1 MAMRGRL
8 SMLSMRV
15 VRHAV
20 GLAAAFAC
28 AEGLGLAAAFAHT
41 DGFVVLLAQTARTA
55 STAQTAQAV
64 QAAQPQKRA
73 GAGAWL
79 DAPLSNW
86 NAKVTT
92 IPHAVINNTAPVMDP
107 RCAETQRSGYS
118 PEDKLLTN
126 AGWKLFG
133 EQQQFDDVSL
143 VMALSTAD
151 GMCRPLGYQGFVF
164 VGGKLA
170 GTVSPKPVDSRVD
183 GSISPIHLT
192 STSTLTVGFNRYTES
207 DALCCPSKRQI
218 VTFKIERT
226 GPRPLLVP
234 RDVAALGR

>member
-8 SMLSMRV
+8 SIRG
-15 VRHAV
+15 VRLAV
-20 GLAAAFAC
+20 GLAFASAVAYIC
-28 AEGLGLAAAFAHT
+28 ISALS
-41 DGFVVLLAQTARTA
+41 AQT
-55 STAQTAQAV
+55 V
-64 QAAQPQKRA
+64 QKQMAQKRA

-79 DAPLSNW
+79 DAPLTNW
-86 NAKVTT
+86 NTRLT
-92 IPHAVINNTAPVMDP
+92 SIPRAAMTNGAQPMDP
-107 RCAETQRSGYS
+107 RCTETQRSGHS
-118 PEDKLLTN
+118 PEDKLLTA

-170 GTVSPKPVDSRVD
+170 GTVSPRPMDSRMD
-183 GSISPIHLT
+183 GSSAPIHLA
-192 STSTLTVGFNRYTES
+192 STSRLTVGFNRYTES

-218 VTFKIERT
+218 VTYKIERT

-234 RDVAALGR
+234 REVAALGR

>member
-1 MAMRGRL
+1 MTMRGVRL
-8 SMLSMRV
+8 AL
-15 VRHAV
+15 
-20 GLAAAFAC
+20 AFA
-28 AEGLGLAAAFAHT
+28 
-41 DGFVVLLAQTARTA
+41 VVCVG
-55 STAQTAQAV
+55 AV
-64 QAAQPQKRA
+64 SAQPQKRA

-79 DAPLSNW
+79 DGPLSNW
-86 NAKVTT
+86 NTRVTA
-92 IPHAVINNTAPVMDP
+92 IPRAAATQGAPAMDP
-107 RCAETQRSGYS
+107 RCTETQRTGHSA
-118 PEDKLLTN
+118 EDKALTA

-133 EQQQFDDVSL
+133 EQQQFEDVSL

-170 GTVSPKPVDSRVD
+170 GTVSPKPMDARMD
-183 GSISPIHLT
+183 GSSAPIHLT
-192 STSTLTVGFNRYTES
+192 STSMLTVGFNRYTES

-218 VTFKIERT
+218 VTYKIERT